1 MTEQDGPSR
10 TVGDRVAQ
18 RSSDPDI
25 ADNPPLAG
33 NIAALS
39 TLSAATMS
47 LADMLTQVAALAVK
61 AIPGADGAG
70 LTLLRINRADLIVK
84 SEPFVR
90 AIDDIQYGIGEGPCI
105 SAAATGQT
113 RRSGELHHDSRWT
126 QFGPRASGLGV
137 HSALSLPLVVSTGIL
152 GAMNIYAHDPNSF
165 DDHSQ
170 NCGETFA
177 VSAALAV
184 QHAQILDQTT
194 RLIEQLRAGLKGRG
208 LIDQLRAGITGR
220 GIIDQAVGV
229 LRRRTGD
236 TANQALGRLKEISQS
251 QQISLTAAAASV
263 LDGTIRHDPAVDP
276 DPTIP

>member
-1 MTEQDGPSR
+1 MTEQDGAGR
-10 TVGDRVAQ
+10 LVGDPMAEL
-18 RSSDPDI
+18 SDCGI
-25 ADNPPLAG
+25 ADDPRLAG
-33 NIAALS
+33 SIAALS
-39 TLSAATMS
+39 KLPAGTMG

-113 RRSGELHHDSRWT
+113 RRSGELNNDDRWL

-137 HSALSLPLVVSTGIL
+137 HSALSLPLVASTGIL

-165 DDHSQ
+165 DQHSQ

-177 VSAALAV
+177 LSAALAV

-194 RLIEQLRAGLKGRG
+194 RLI
-208 LIDQLRAGITGR
+208 DQLRSGIKGR
-220 GIIDQAVGV
+220 GIIDQAIGV

-236 TANQALGRLKEISQS
+236 TTNQALGRLKEISQI
-251 QQISLTAAAASV
+251 QQISLAAAAASI
-263 LDGTIRHDPAVDP
+263 LDSTTRHDPTMDL
-276 DPTIP
+276 DPTIL

>member
-208 LIDQLRAGITGR
+208 LIDQ
-220 GIIDQAVGV
+220 AVGV
-229 LRRRTGD
+229 LRRRNGD
-236 TANQALGRLKEISQS
+236 TPDQALGRLKEISQT
-251 QQISLTAAAASV
+251 QQMSLTAAAASV
-263 LDGTIRHDPAVDP
+263 LDSAIKGRGPTIDP
-276 DPTIP
+276 DLTIL

>member
-1 MTEQDGPSR
+1 MAEQDGAGQR
-10 TVGDRVAQ
+10 GGDRIAEL
-18 RSSDPDI
+18 SDRGI

-33 NIAALS
+33 SIAALS
-39 TLSAATMS
+39 NLPAGTMG

-70 LTLLRINRADLIVK
+70 LTLLRIDRADLIVK

-113 RRSGELHHDSRWT
+113 RRSGELNNDTRWL

-137 HSALSLPLVVSTGIL
+137 HSALSLPLVASTGIL

-165 DDHSQ
+165 NDHSQ

-194 RLIEQLRAGLKGRG
+194 R

-236 TANQALGRLKEISQS
+236 TANQALGRLKEISQT
-251 QQISLTAAAASV
+251 QQISLTAAAGSV
-263 LDGTIRHDPAVDP
+263 LDSAIRRGPTGEP
-276 DPTIP
+276 GPTIP

>member
-1 MTEQDGPSR
+1 MAEQDDGPGRSG
-10 TVGDRVAQ
+10 GDRITEL
-18 RSSDPDI
+18 SDQDI
-25 ADNPPLAG
+25 AHNPPLAG
-33 NIAALS
+33 SIAALS
-39 TLSAATMS
+39 TLSAGTMG
-47 LADMLTQVAALAVK
+47 LADMLTQVAALAVQ

-70 LTLLRINRADLIVK
+70 LTLLRVNRADLIVK

-113 RRSGELHHDSRWT
+113 RRSSELNNDSRWT

-165 DDHSQ
+165 NEHSQ
-170 NCGETFA
+170 HCGETFA

-194 RLIEQLRAGLKGRG
+194 RLIK
-208 LIDQLRAGITGR
+208 QLRAGINGR
-220 GIIDQAVGV
+220 GVIDQAVGV

-236 TANQALGRLKEISQS
+236 TANQALGRLKEISQN
-251 QQISLTAAAASV
+251 QRISLTAAAGSV
-263 LDGTIRHDPAVDP
+263 LDSAIRRGPTGEP

>member
-1 MTEQDGPSR
+1 M
-10 TVGDRVAQ
+10 
-18 RSSDPDI
+18 
-25 ADNPPLAG
+25 
-33 NIAALS
+33 
-39 TLSAATMS
+39 
-47 LADMLTQVAALAVK
+47 
-61 AIPGADGAG
+61 
-70 LTLLRINRADLIVK
+70 
-84 SEPFVR
+84 
-90 AIDDIQYGIGEGPCI
+90 
-105 SAAATGQT
+105 
-113 RRSGELHHDSRWT
+113 
-126 QFGPRASGLGV
+126 
-137 HSALSLPLVVSTGIL
+137 HSALSLPLVASTGIL

-165 DDHSQ
+165 NDHSQ

-194 RLIEQLRAGLKGRG
+194 R

-251 QQISLTAAAASV
+251 QQISLTAAASSV

>member
-1 MTEQDGPSR
+1 MAEQHGAGQHG
-10 TVGDRVAQ
+10 GDRMAEV
-18 RSSDPDI
+18 SDRGI

-33 NIAALS
+33 SIAALS
-39 TLSAATMS
+39 KLPAGTTG
-47 LADMLTQVAALAVK
+47 LADMLTQVAALAVR

-70 LTLLRINRADLIVK
+70 LTLLRIDRADLIVM
-84 SEPFVR
+84 SEPFVK

-105 SAAATGQT
+105 SAAATGKT
-113 RRSGELHHDSRWT
+113 RRSGELNNDARWL

-165 DDHSQ
+165 NDHSQ

-177 VSAALAV
+177 VSAALTV

-194 RLIEQLRAGLKGRG
+194 RLIDQLQAGIKGRE
-208 LIDQLRAGITGR
+208 
-220 GIIDQAVGV
+220 IIDQAVGV

-251 QQISLTAAAASV
+251 RQISLAAAAASV
-263 LDGTIRHDPAVDP
+263 LDRRTGHDPTLDL
-276 DPTIP
+276 DPTIL

>member
-1 MTEQDGPSR
+1 MAEQGGAGQR
-10 TVGDRVAQ
+10 GGDRIAAF
-18 RSSDPDI
+18 SDRTI

-33 NIAALS
+33 SIAALGK
-39 TLSAATMS
+39 LPAGTMG
-47 LADMLTQVAALAVK
+47 LADMLTQVAALAVQ

-70 LTLLRINRADLIVK
+70 LTLLRVNRADLIVK
-84 SEPFVR
+84 SERFVR

-113 RRSGELHHDSRWT
+113 RRSGELNHDSRWT

-165 DDHSQ
+165 NQHSQ

-177 VSAALAV
+177 VSAALVV

-194 RLIEQLRAGLKGRG
+194 RLIK
-208 LIDQLRAGITGR
+208 QLRAGINGR

-236 TANQALGRLKEISQS
+236 TADQALGRLKEISQN
-251 QQISLTAAAASV
+251 QRISLTAAAGSV
-263 LDGTIRHDPAVDP
+263 LDSAIRRDSVSEPGSTIS
-276 DPTIP
+276 